1 MRQREEIEFT
11 VVHERALRRE
21 AEELV
26 KNLQHLNEAKTQ
38 FLLSTQHH
46 LRSPLTIIQGYLSMI
61 SEGTYGEVP
70 AIIKEKIDIALSTTQ
85 K

>member
-1 MRQREEIEFT
+1 
-11 VVHERALRRE
+11 
-21 AEELV
+21 
-26 KNLQHLNEAKTQ
+26 
-38 FLLSTQHH
+38 
-46 LRSPLTIIQGYLSMI
+46 MI